1 MRHALALEPEDL
13 IGLAAGR
20 DPELRG
26 AVEHGDLHFHA
37 ERQLREGHRQVAVEV
52 GAVPRE
58 DLVLADA
65 HEDVQVTGRPAV
77 GAPGA
82 LAAQPELH
90 PVLDARRDLHG
101 QQALGALTPLAPAP
115 RAGVAVQLTRAL
127 APGAGLRH
135 SEEAVRAPDLA
146 APAAEV
152 ARLEPAARLDAGPAA
167 RVALLEPRDLNLR
180 LDARRRLLER
190 DLELVLEVLGARGAG
205 AGARARAAREE
216 VLEDVLEQRAEARV
230 PPACGGTHRAEPVE
244 VRALLGVGQDGVR
257 LADLLEALLAV
268 LVARVAIGVVLHREL
283 PVGLLQLGVR
293 RAAWNAEDLVIVAR
307 HGLRRPRRAPRRPRR
322 ARRGARGRA
331 AGSPAAARSRRCWAR
346 PPC

>member
-26 AVEHGDLHFHA
+26 AVERGDPLFHA
-37 ERQLREGHRQVAVEV
+37 GRRRREGHRRVAVEV
-52 GAVPRE
+52 GAVPHE
-58 DLVLADA
+58 DLVPADA
-65 HEDVQVTGRPAV
+65 HGDVRVPGRPAV

-101 QQALGALTPLAPAP
+101 QQALGALTPLASAP

-135 SEEAVRAPDLA
+135 REEAVRARDLA

-152 ARLEPAARLDAGPAA
+152 ARPEPAARLDAGPAA

-190 DLELVLEVLGARGAG
+190 DLELVLEVLAARGAG
-205 AGARARAAREE
+205 AAARARAAREE

-230 PPACGGTHRAEPVE
+230 PRACGGTHRAE
-244 VRALLGVGQDGVR
+244 
-257 LADLLEALLAV
+257 
-268 LVARVAIGVVLHREL
+268 
-283 PVGLLQLGVR
+283 
-293 RAAWNAEDLVIVAR
+293 
-307 HGLRRPRRAPRRPRR
+307 
-322 ARRGARGRA
+322 
-331 AGSPAAARSRRCWAR
+331 
-346 PPC
+346 